1 MMPLDFDELNDLV
14 GFKRSL
20 PFNIYFG
27 EMQISPEQREKRIK
41 LAERFEDGLIDVL
54 AWAFYTQQSRKLS
67 EAEVKGRI
75 KGVFETAL
83 GADIKRLR
91 ETDRMMDVLSREM
104 ARTTVKRGK
113 TDPFF
118 DSADRARLTAEDTAN
133 HFLNYSEFE
142 WAKNRG
148 YKWKTWNT
156 ILDGRE
162 RITHNIADGQM
173 QPIAMPF
180 EVGSS
185 LLMYPHDD
193 SLGADL
199 TELISCRC
207 SVSYS

>member
-1 MMPLDFDELNDLV
+1 MMPLDFDELNELV

-27 EMQISPEQREKRIK
+27 EMLISSEQREKRIK
-41 LAERFEDGLIDVL
+41 LAERLEDGLLDVL
-54 AWAFYTQQSRKLS
+54 AWAFYTQQTRKLS
-67 EAEVKGRI
+67 EAEVRGRI

-83 GADIKRLR
+83 DADIKRLR
-91 ETDRMMDVLSREM
+91 ETDRMMNALSREM

-118 DSADRARLTAEDTAN
+118 DSADRARLNAEDLAN

-142 WAKNRG
+142 NARG
-148 YKWKTWNT
+148 RFKWKTWNT